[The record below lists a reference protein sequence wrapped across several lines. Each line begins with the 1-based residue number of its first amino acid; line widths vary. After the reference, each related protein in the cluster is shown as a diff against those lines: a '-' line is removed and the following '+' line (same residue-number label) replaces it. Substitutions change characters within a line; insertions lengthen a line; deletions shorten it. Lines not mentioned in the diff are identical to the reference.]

1 MSSFALPIAMS
12 AQVTRSLAVAALLG
26 ATMLASPLSAARA
39 APATTAPFQ
48 QAQAVAPP
56 TPPAAAAP
64 TAATTPTAAT
74 APTATAAT
82 AVETKAETV
91 EQRITS
97 LHTAL
102 QITPNEESN
111 WNGVAKAMRDNAAAI
126 QKLAADKNAQDSQG
140 MTALDD
146 LKTYEKFA
154 RAHVAGLKHLTVSFE
169 KLYNAMP
176 APQKKVADDVFQNF
190 GHHEGAASH
199 S

>member
-1 MSSFALPIAMS
+1 MSSFAFPIAMS
-12 AQVTRSLAVAALLG
+12 AQVTRSVAVAALLG

-39 APATTAPFQ
+39 ATTAPFQ
-48 QAQAVAPP
+48 MAQAVAPAS
-56 TPPAAAAP
+56 PP
-64 TAATTPTAAT
+64 AAT
-74 APTATAAT
+74 APTAATAAT

-91 EQRITS
+91 EERITS

-102 QITPNEESN
+102 QITPNEESS
-111 WNGVAKAMRDNAAAI
+111 WNGVAKSMRDNAAAM
-126 QKLAADKNAQDSQG
+126 QKLAADKTTQAGQG

-154 RAHVAGLKHLTVSFE
+154 RAHVAGLKNLNASFE
-169 KLYNAMP
+169 KLYNSMP
-176 APQKKVADDVFQNF
+176 GPQKKVADDVFQNF